1 MSNKKIILLLN
12 VLFILLFVNVSFSKE
27 NKILFKVNNDI
38 VTSLDILNEINYLR
52 IINKDILDNTAENE
66 IYEIAKNSLLREK
79 IKEIELLN
87 HVKKIQIE
95 EEYLDQ
101 ILLNYFKKYNVNSKK
116 GFEEFFSKVGLEPES
131 IEKKITIEV
140 MWNQLIYEKF
150 FKNVKIDKDKI
161 RKKILSSNKI
171 NEYLLSEIVFN
182 VDQSENLDEK
192 YSKIK
197 NNIINSSFSETALL
211 FSISVSANNGG
222 DLGWLTETSIDKK
235 ILKELISIDIGEFT
249 NPILIPGGFLILKIN
264 DKRISEVKKDEKKEF
279 DLIVRK
285 MTNDQLNQFS
295 NVYYNKIKKNIQV
308 NEF

>member
-1 MSNKKIILLLN
+1 
-12 VLFILLFVNVSFSKE
+12 
-27 NKILFKVNNDI
+27 
-38 VTSLDILNEINYLR
+38 
-52 IINKDILDNTAENE
+52 
-66 IYEIAKNSLLREK
+66 
-79 IKEIELLN
+79 
-87 HVKKIQIE
+87 
-95 EEYLDQ
+95 
-101 ILLNYFKKYNVNSKK
+101 
-116 GFEEFFSKVGLEPES
+116 
-131 IEKKITIEV
+131 

-197 NNIINSSFSETALL
+197 NNIINSSFSVTALL

-264 DKRISEVKKDEKKEF
+264 DKRISEIKKDEKKEF

>member
-38 VTSLDILNEINYLR
+38 ITSLDILNEINYLR

-116 GFEEFFSKVGLEPES
+116 VSRNFFKSRTWARKYWKKNYNRSNES
-131 IEKKITIEV
+131 INLWKI
-140 MWNQLIYEKF
+140 

-264 DKRISEVKKDEKKEF
+264 DKKILEIKKDEKKEF

-285 MTNDQLNQFS
+285 MTNDH
-295 NVYYNKIKKNIQV
+295 
-308 NEF
+308 